1 MNLNLEHIHPQY
13 QQFALCRVWFPVSIE
28 AVS

>member
-13 QQFALCRVWFPVSIE
+13 QQFALLPDE
-28 AVS
+28 ARIRWIRS